1 MGAINKIITDSQVP
15 STCAVMDWL
24 KANGYPEC
32 YSTNIECKNG
42 AYGGIISSY
51 FPTYTID
58 KDIKQ
63 EIMEGKHY
71 NGMYRL
77 RFYGAWYFYMPEVD
91 KYYFMT
97 I

>member
-58 KDIKQ
+58 KNIKQ
-63 EIMEGKHY
+63 EIMGGKCY

-77 RFYGAWYFYMPEVD
+77 YSYGAWYFYMPEVD

>member
-1 MGAINKIITDSQVP
+1 METIDKIIIDSQVP

-24 KANGYPEC
+24 KANGYPAC
-32 YSTNIECKNG
+32 SSTVIECKNG
-42 AYGGIISSY
+42 RYGGIISSY
-51 FPTYTID
+51 FPTYPID

>member
-1 MGAINKIITDSQVP
+1 MEAIDKIITDSKVP

-24 KANGYPEC
+24 KANNYPEC
-32 YSTNIECKNG
+32 YSTMIECCNG
-42 AYGGIISSY
+42 LYGGMISSY
-51 FPTYTID
+51 FPDQINYN
-58 KDIKQ
+58 IKQ
-63 EIMEGKHY
+63 DVMRGKHY

-77 RFYGAWYFYMPEVD
+77 FSYGAWYFYIPEVD